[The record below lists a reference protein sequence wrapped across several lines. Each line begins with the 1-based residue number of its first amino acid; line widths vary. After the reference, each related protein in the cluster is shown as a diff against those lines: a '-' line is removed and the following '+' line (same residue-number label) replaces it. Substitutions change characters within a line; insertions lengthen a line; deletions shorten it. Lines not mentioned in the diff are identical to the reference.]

1 MTSDRS
7 GGSPQGVAT
16 DETSTATPRDV
27 ATAIFEALNRH
38 NLDTRLPD
46 TTPTSWRTS
55 SLGASSG
62 ASCSPCFFAEIFA
75 ASPGFTLEVVGMV
88 CDGEHGVVQP
98 RATGTFTGTPFYGI
112 HATES
117 TRPDAAS
124 SCAVTSCA
132 SSRANSST
140 TPSTTGF
147 LLPFAGNPNAAITT
161 AMYAPLA
168 VQEVVLAGSL
178 ILRGFRT
185 ANTPTRD
192 GRTS

>member
-1 MTSDRS
+1 
-7 GGSPQGVAT
+7 
-16 DETSTATPRDV
+16 
-27 ATAIFEALNRH
+27 
-38 NLDTRLPD
+38 
-46 TTPTSWRTS
+46 
-55 SLGASSG
+55 
-62 ASCSPCFFAEIFA
+62 
-75 ASPGFTLEVVGMV
+75 MV

-98 RATGTFTGTPFYGI
+98 R
-112 HATES
+112 
-117 TRPDAAS
+117 
-124 SCAVTSCA
+124 V
-132 SSRANSST
+132 SRANTST

-147 LLPFAGNPNAAITT
+147 LLPFAGNPNAAVTT

>member
-1 MTSDRS
+1 MRFE
-7 GGSPQGVAT
+7 QGQ
-16 DETSTATPRDV
+16 
-27 ATAIFEALNRH
+27 L
-38 NLDTRLPD
+38 
-46 TTPTSWRTS
+46 
-55 SLGASSG
+55 
-62 ASCSPCFFAEIFA
+62 
-75 ASPGFTLEVVGMV
+75 
-88 CDGEHGVVQP
+88 
-98 RATGTFTGTPFYGI
+98 
-112 HATES
+112 
-117 TRPDAAS
+117 
-124 SCAVTSCA
+124 
-132 SSRANSST
+132 ST